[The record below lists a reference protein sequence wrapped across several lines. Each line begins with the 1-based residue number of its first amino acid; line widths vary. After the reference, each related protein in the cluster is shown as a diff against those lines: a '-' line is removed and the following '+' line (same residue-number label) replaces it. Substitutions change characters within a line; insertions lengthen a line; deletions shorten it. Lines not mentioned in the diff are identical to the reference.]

1 MKRICLTL
9 ALLAGLAPVGRSQTA
24 PPEQNNKHIVQYQI
38 ITNDWLTVTVFQ
50 EADLQTK
57 SRVDAAGNINCSL
70 IGQVHVYGLTIQ
82 EAEKKIEQAYIDG
95 RFLKRPEV
103 TVTVPEYAPRN
114 CNVTGHVKS
123 PGRLT
128 LDVETAVTLP
138 DIISRAGGFDD
149 TAKGNEV
156 RVTRVMPDGTTKV
169 MIFDVKGLMQGK
181 TKNTKNPAAD
191 FLIQPNDI
199 IFVPQR
205 LI

>member
-1 MKRICLTL
+1 MKRIYLTFV
-9 ALLAGLAPVGRSQTA
+9 LLLGVVTLGRSQTA
-24 PPEQNNKHIVQYQI
+24 PPESNNKHIVQYQI

-50 EADLQTK
+50 EPDLQTK
-57 SRVDAAGNINCSL
+57 SRVDAAGNVNCSL
-70 IGQVHVYGLTIQ
+70 IGEIHVYGLSIQ
-82 EAEKKIEQAYIDG
+82 DAEKKIEDAYRDG
-95 RFLKRPEV
+95 RFLKRPKV

-149 TAKGNEV
+149 TAKGDAV
-156 RVTRVMPDGTTKV
+156 KVTRVMPDGTTKV
-169 MIFDVKGLMQGK
+169 MTFDVKGLMQGK
-181 TKNTKNPAAD
+181 TKNSKNPAAD

>member
-9 ALLAGLAPVGRSQTA
+9 ALLASLATLARSQTA

-50 EADLQTK
+50 EPDLQTK

-70 IGQVHVYGLTIQ
+70 IGEVHVYGLTIQ
-82 EAEKKIEQAYIDG
+82 EAEKKIEDAYKEG
-95 RFLKRPEV
+95 RFLKRPKV
-103 TVTVPEYAPRN
+103 TLTVPEYAPRN

-123 PGRLT
+123 PGRLS

-149 TAKGNEV
+149 TAKGDAV

-169 MIFDVKGLMQGK
+169 MTFDVKALMQGK

>member
-1 MKRICLTL
+1 MKRLCLTL
-9 ALLAGLAPVGRSQTA
+9 ALLAGLATVGRSQTA

-82 EAEKKIEQAYIDG
+82 EAEKKIEDAYIDG
-95 RFLKRPEV
+95 RFLKRPKV

-128 LDVETAVTLP
+128 LDVETAVTLA

-149 TAKGNEV
+149 TAKGDAV

-169 MIFDVKGLMQGK
+169 MTFDVKGLMQGK
-181 TKNTKNPAAD
+181 TKNSKNPAAD